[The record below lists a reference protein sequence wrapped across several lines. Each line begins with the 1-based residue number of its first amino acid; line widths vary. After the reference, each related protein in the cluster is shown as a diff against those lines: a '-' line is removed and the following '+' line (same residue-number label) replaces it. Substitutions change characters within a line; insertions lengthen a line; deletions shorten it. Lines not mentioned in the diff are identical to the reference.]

1 MIVTQIRPR
10 RRSCCSNLVLRR
22 APRPHDM
29 KLRQH
34 GRRSWPCW
42 LPNAGNHPPV
52 KTARKGTPHEKSS
65 SPRESCFFRGLDWRG
80 VSMLHR
86 AAIPLVTHSA
96 ASCLVPGDLLVL
108 HLKIDIFCHLSIFF
122 LTSAHKRPFLR
133 EKQGKSRQFIF
144 RIGVDFR
151 RVFCYNVVGYFAAVH
166 PPPFYCGGKQTASAE
181 RGAFA

>member
-96 ASCLVPGDLLVL
+96 ASCLASGDLLVL

-122 LTSAHKRPFLR
+122 LTSAFPHLF
-133 EKQGKSRQFIF
+133 GKENNSLQSAAIWSMMDTIQTESRN
-144 RIGVDFR
+144 
-151 RVFCYNVVGYFAAVH
+151 CSCAL
-166 PPPFYCGGKQTASAE
+166 TESE
-181 RGAFA
+181 

>member
-42 LPNAGNHPPV
+42 LPDAGNHPPV

-122 LTSAHKRPFLR
+122 LTSAPRLACR
-133 EKQGKSRQFIF
+133 GAA
-144 RIGVDFR
+144 
-151 RVFCYNVVGYFAAVH
+151 CYNWAMTWPIGPSMVTAAPRPLPA
-166 PPPFYCGGKQTASAE
+166 PPLLMTASLWP
-181 RGAFA
+181 R

>member
-1 MIVTQIRPR
+1 
-10 RRSCCSNLVLRR
+10 
-22 APRPHDM
+22 M

-34 GRRSWPCW
+34 GLRSWPCW

-96 ASCLVPGDLLVL
+96 ASCLASGDLLVL

-122 LTSAHKRPFLR
+122 LTSAVKSTKRAVPVRSHTCTLCDFVGADDLSAHGSSPD
-133 EKQGKSRQFIF
+133 KQKACHCEPVRAAKQ
-144 RIGVDFR
+144 VPL
-151 RVFCYNVVGYFAAVH
+151 GYRLAWQSVSKTHNSCTF
-166 PPPFYCGGKQTASAE
+166 PQIPS
-181 RGAFA
+181 

>member
-34 GRRSWPCW
+34 GLRSWPCW
-42 LPNAGNHPPV
+42 LPNAGKHSPV
-52 KTARKGTPHEKSS
+52 KTARKGTPYEKSS
-65 SPRESCFFRGLDWRG
+65 SPARAAFFRGLDWRG
-80 VSMLHR
+80 ASMLHR

-96 ASCLVPGDLLVL
+96 ASCLASGDLLVL

-122 LTSAHKRPFLR
+122 LTSALSDPYTSVMPYCPSSFSNRCRCAGVMRAVYCAANAWARSPLPR
-133 EKQGKSRQFIF
+133 F
-144 RIGVDFR
+144 R
-151 RVFCYNVVGYFAAVH
+151 
-166 PPPFYCGGKQTASAE
+166 
-181 RGAFA
+181 

>member
-34 GRRSWPCW
+34 GLRSWPCW

-65 SPRESCFFRGLDWRG
+65 SHRESCFFRGLDWRG

-96 ASCLVPGDLLVL
+96 ASCLAPGDLLVL

-122 LTSAHKRPFLR
+122 LTSALFPPFLAICQNVR
-133 EKQGKSRQFIF
+133 
-144 RIGVDFR
+144 RIL
-151 RVFCYNVVGYFAAVH
+151 CHTA
-166 PPPFYCGGKQTASAE
+166 PPWVEPEMPSSTKPTLP
-181 RGAFA
+181 